1 MVFTAVVIAGLG
13 SFVLQLHQLL
23 DLNLGDMWMLLGPET
38 RQSANLGQSN
48 HVATLQVLAVAGI
61 VWGYAKQKCTGCAAL
76 ILILVLLSGIAL
88 TESRTAWLEILF
100 VGSLLIWKRKAF
112 KIKNLT
118 VFVIA
123 YFVIM
128 LLMVLNLNELYG
140 FLRESRIG
148 GSIRP
153 VQGDA
158 RLDAWQMFV
167 AALMLKPWFGYG
179 FGQVSVAQFA
189 AMNDFSIVGAN
200 YMQSHNLL
208 IDLLLWCGI
217 PLGAT
222 LFVSALVYLV
232 KSLIK
237 IDKYEYYLIFAAIG
251 ALMIHAMLEYPLQ
264 YAYFLLPFGLL
275 LGALAAAG
283 REVMHMVKAGFAATI
298 MVLVSA
304 VVLTITVIDY
314 FKVEQRFYGLRF
326 ELRGIASDI
335 PKYPPEVLALTQ
347 WRDYIK
353 FARIDP
359 ASHMSDAEL
368 GTLREL
374 TLVLPSA
381 LLMYKLASGLAFAG
395 EPAQATGWLRRVC
408 QNSPRAACD
417 SIRVQW
423 AEDSKKYPEIEAIPF
438 PDIYGQTD

>member
-1 MVFTAVVIAGLG
+1 
-13 SFVLQLHQLL
+13 
-23 DLNLGDMWMLLGPET
+23 MWMLLGPET

-61 VWGYAKQKCTGCAAL
+61 VWGYAKQKCTGWAAL